1 MLIFDSKEI
10 FFMYSTARL
19 DDLRAPRI
27 ALVGLYIRL
36 DMVIKNCYNSSMV
49 LRGGKSSYG
58 CIRGAAGFL

>member
-1 MLIFDSKEI
+1 
-10 FFMYSTARL
+10 MYSTARL